1 MNLPDV
7 SPKSAENNEVKPTYT
22 LQRGG
27 EIIVPP
33 QCVKT
38 RLLEAMKEKEAEGK
52 CMICPMEAVQGQP
65 TDGQEA
71 LFSTQKKTVWL
82 VLTEEDIFCLQ
93 TEASGYL

>member
-1 MNLPDV
+1 MNLPNV

-52 CMICPMEAVQGQP
+52 CMISRISEPLSYGSSARTAHRWSGGPVFDSEK
-65 TDGQEA
+65 DGVVG
-71 LFSTQKKTVWL
+71 TH
-82 VLTEEDIFCLQ
+82 
-93 TEASGYL
+93 